1 MVHDGHGGDD
11 DDSENSDKTVVAQD
25 TFKLRLQEAG
35 KAPPSLV
42 LVVGPI
48 EIMGKQWYLDKGDLI
63 IGRNPQCQ
71 IYVEDKS
78 ISKNHA
84 RVMPVGNQVVL
95 VDLGSTNGTEVGG
108 HKLQPN

>member
-1 MVHDGHGGDD
+1 MAEDGNGRNRED
-11 DDSENSDKTVVAQD
+11 SDKTVVAQD

-48 EIMGKQWYLDKGDLI
+48 DHMGKQWYVDKGDVI
-63 IGRNPQCQ
+63 IGRNPQCH
-71 IYVEDKS
+71 IYVEDRS

-84 RVMPVGNQVVL
+84 RIVPVGAQVMI
-95 VDLGSTNGTEVGG
+95 VDLGSTNG
-108 HKLQPN
+108 